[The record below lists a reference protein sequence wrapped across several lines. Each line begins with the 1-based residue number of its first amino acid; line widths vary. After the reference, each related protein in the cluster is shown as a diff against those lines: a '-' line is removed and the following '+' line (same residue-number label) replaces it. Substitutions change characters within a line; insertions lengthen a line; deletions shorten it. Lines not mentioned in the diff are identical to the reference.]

1 MIRPRCVEARPI
13 RYQVLRN
20 MIRLTISFA
29 VSAVLVAASAGAQIT
44 PPPAQNPPA
53 GQKPAPT
60 PTPTPTPTPV
70 PFPADAKIGYIDITR
85 ILQDS
90 KIGKTGLEQMKTL
103 QDKLATPITALN
115 KEILG
120 LQEKIKAQQNVA
132 SDAALNQM
140 NRDLAKKQQEAQ
152 FMAQDAEDQMQEK
165 NRELLQQFRD
175 KVLPVVEE
183 VRKER
188 GLWIVFALGDQSN
201 IAAAHAGL
209 DLSADVI
216 KRLDSGK

>member
-1 MIRPRCVEARPI
+1 
-13 RYQVLRN
+13 

-29 VSAVLVAASAGAQIT
+29 VSAVLVASSAWAQAT
-44 PPPAQNPPA
+44 PPPVQNPPA
-53 GQKPAPT
+53 GQAQKPVPT
-60 PTPTPTPTPV
+60 PTPPPAPKPAPTPV
-70 PFPADAKIGYIDITR
+70 PFPAEAKVAYIDITR
-85 ILQDS
+85 ILQES
-90 KIGKTGLEQMKTL
+90 TLGKTGLKQMETL
-103 QDKLATPITALN
+103 RDKLATPITAKN

-140 NRDLAKKQQEAQ
+140 SRELAKLQQEAQ
-152 FMAQDAEDQMQEK
+152 FMAQDAESQMQEK
-165 NRELLQQFRD
+165 NTELLQEFRD
-175 KVLPVVEE
+175 KVLPVVEK
-183 VRKER
+183 VREER

-209 DLSADVI
+209 DLSADII